1 MKYEKQATHLYSHP
15 NTNAKFMQDKFMM
28 GKFFPKPPKN
38 LKEKIKIMRERTI
51 KKQFWINQDEENLL
65 KSKSKRAGLNESEFL
80 RSLIKGYKIKEQPTE
95 QIRDFIKQISGI
107 ANNIN
112 QIARTVNST
121 KYIRNQDLEY
131 IKNTIPKFILEFQK
145 KVYSRE

>member
-1 MKYEKQATHLYSHP
+1 
-15 NTNAKFMQDKFMM
+15 
-28 GKFFPKPPKN
+28 
-38 LKEKIKIMRERTI
+38 MRERTI

-80 RSLIKGYKIKEQPTE
+80 RSLIKGYKIKEQPTKE
-95 QIRDFIKQISGI
+95 IRDFIKQISGI
-107 ANNIN
+107 SNNIN

-121 KYIRNQDLEY
+121 RYIRNEDLEY